1 MTLSGEIDIAGENPV
16 LGLDIKGIN
25 AIRVKIGDRE
35 KVLITDNRLPFSD
48 FGVCGKTKIELT
60 LVNNLRN
67 ILGPHHLEM
76 GECYHVCPFSFFKES
91 CVWARTPEVWNDG
104 YCFVEMSL

>member
-1 MTLSGEIDIAGENPV
+1 LSGEIDIAGENPV